1 MASFV
6 LDITISE
13 QQPNETLLS
22 LFFNS
27 VTDLVD
33 CEVPLTICNCDAFSS
48 FLKENCK
55 ENHKGDT
62 DLEYHIQLDEQTV
75 WKCYAGA
82 SRRSIIIVFIPATI
96 DDVGKVKIQNLAKPS
111 EVEEVEETADASM
124 KTGTTNF
131 ETIDNRKEITRARE
145 ELGTEGEDDDAAEY
159 DSVRELRNSVSYL
172 GTTKPRVPSQRPY
185 FPVFIYEC
193 KFSTISDIQSKAG
206 VTQCSLVDY
215 TSKLDAYHTENGTID
230 KSRLLSEEV
239 SERSTELSV
248 FCKTLS
254 DRFFQTFVNGVFKNL
269 QLGFAL
275 DSYDVESSVEMICEE
290 SCLEIDITSFIRV
303 ICMHFRREQMDDEV
317 FESVLDS
324 NVVIKRSGK
333 HSTGSTNKSTPRTP
347 VTTMPKCGS
356 ENVHKFVQSS
366 FQEIL
371 EAKFSRVPENCELF
385 YYNTNED
392 QVRISIVC

>member
-1 MASFV
+1 MTA
-6 LDITISE
+6 SE
-13 QQPNETLLS
+13 QQPNDTLLS

-27 VTDLVD
+27 LTDLVD
-33 CEVPLTICNCDAFSS
+33 CEVPLTLCNCDAFSS
-48 FLKENCK
+48 FVKENCK
-55 ENHKGDT
+55 ENHQGDT
-62 DLEYHIQLDEQTV
+62 DSEYHIQLDEQAA
-75 WKCYAGA
+75 WRCYAGA

-96 DDVGKVKIQNLAKPS
+96 DDVGKVEIQNLRKPF
-111 EVEEVEETADASM
+111 EMEEAEDASV

-131 ETIDNRKEITRARE
+131 ETMGSRKESTKTRE
-145 ELGTEGEDDDAAEY
+145 ELGPFGEEDDDAAEN

-172 GTTKPRVPSQRPY
+172 GTTKPPTPRQRPY

-193 KFSTISDIQSKAG
+193 KFSTISDIQSKPG
-206 VTQCSLVDY
+206 VAQCSLVDY
-215 TSKLDAYHTENGTID
+215 TSKLDAYHAEDSTND

-239 SERSTELSV
+239 SERSTELSA

-275 DSYDVESSVEMICEE
+275 NSYDVESSVEMICEE

-303 ICMHFRREQMDDEV
+303 ICMHFKKEQMDDEV

-333 HSTGSTNKSTPRTP
+333 HSSGSTTKSTPRTP
-347 VTTMPKCGS
+347 VTAMPKCGS
-356 ENVHKFVQSS
+356 ETVHKFVQNS

-371 EAKFSRVPENCELF
+371 ETKFSRVPENCELF
-385 YYNTNED
+385 YYNANED
-392 QVRISIVC
+392 QVRICFFAK